1 MRELLIK
8 LTGIE
13 DDIVLV
19 GTESII
25 TVKEFILKPYDKP
38 YDKPSIF
45 CTKIQLR
52 GAMIET
58 VYVKESPEEIF
69 KLYKNEKNND

>member
-8 LTGIE
+8 LTSIE
-13 DDIVLV
+13 SDIVLV

-25 TVKEFILKPYDKP
+25 TVKEFILKP